1 MTAEALSTTG
11 ERVVTV
17 ADSSTPAPV
26 LDIVVP
32 VYNEQTDV
40 AGAVRRLR
48 DHLRA
53 NVPYPSRITVADNA
67 STDSTLA
74 IAAELSSSGTK

>member
-1 MTAEALSTTG
+1 MTAEALPTTG

-32 VYNEQTDV
+32 VYNEQTDF
-40 AGAVRRLR
+40 
-48 DHLRA
+48 
-53 NVPYPSRITVADNA
+53 P
-67 STDSTLA
+67 
-74 IAAELSSSGTK
+74 